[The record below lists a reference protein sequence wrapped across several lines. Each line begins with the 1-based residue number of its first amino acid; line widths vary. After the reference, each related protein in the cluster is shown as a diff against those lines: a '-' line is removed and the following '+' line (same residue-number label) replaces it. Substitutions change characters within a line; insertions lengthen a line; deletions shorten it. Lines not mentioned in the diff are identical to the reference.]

1 MMQDAFETWY
11 KKYNPDLDPEGD
23 DAYDELWDCWKTA
36 WKRSKEIDDALTE
49 LVQIAQEAGEYD

>member
-11 KKYNPDLDPEGD
+11 KNYNPHLDPD
-23 DAYDELWDCWKTA
+23 HDMNYSELWDCWKTA

-49 LVQIAQEAGEYD
+49 LVQIAQKAGEYD